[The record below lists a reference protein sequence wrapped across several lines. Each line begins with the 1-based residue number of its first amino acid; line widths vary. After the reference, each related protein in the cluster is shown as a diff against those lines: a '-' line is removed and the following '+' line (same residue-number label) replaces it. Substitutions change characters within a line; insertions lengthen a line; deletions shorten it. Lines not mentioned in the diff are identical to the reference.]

1 MTKEIK
7 GSAATAGD
15 DTSADDLFGFW
26 VTTSRK
32 PSAEW
37 KAAEAVAQ
45 DVLLTKGDGG
55 GSKVVSENGTP
66 EDCTRADYV
75 HVNVWGIA
83 DGEPSINSRGV
94 VQLHRRLDQNYR
106 IADRLKAAL
115 VDGTLPGG
123 DGGLT
128 VQYLHER
135 ARIYYR
141 LHQLALADDNCHHY
155 ADGFRTGYADMT
167 LSVTVT
173 NDGRWAVMVFPAASA
188 HDVVAD
194 PRQLAELESFMEG
207 YRYGKLCRVNGD
219 DHVMAELV
227 ADERLAA

>member
-1 MTKEIK
+1 MNKEIK
-7 GSAATAGD
+7 RSAATAGD
-15 DTSADDLFGFW
+15 GAGPDDLFGCW
-26 VTTSRK
+26 ITQSRK
-32 PSAEW
+32 PSDEW

-45 DVLLTKGDGG
+45 DVLLTRTGAGKA
-55 GSKVVSENGTP
+55 VSEDGTP

-83 DGEPSINSRGV
+83 DGEPAINSRRR
-94 VQLHRRLDQNYR
+94 VQLHRRLHQNYR
-106 IADRLKAAL
+106 IAYRLKTAL
-115 VDGTLPGG
+115 LDGTLPDG

-128 VQYLHER
+128 EQYLRER

-141 LHQLALADDNCHHY
+141 LHQLALDDGDTAEHY
-155 ADGFRTGYADMT
+155 AQGFRTGYADMP
-167 LSVTVT
+167 LSVTAT
-173 NDGRWAVMVFPAASA
+173 NGGRWAVSVCPELEGA

-194 PRQLAELESFMEG
+194 PRQLSEMESFMEG